1 MSAEPLRIRYLVGDD
16 VATAADDPRCRA
28 ILSPDEAARASRF
41 RVPGDAHGFVAGR
54 VLARAMLADV
64 VGATPG
70 SLTLRTDA
78 RGRPHL
84 AGAGPEG
91 ERGPARGVGPGPVPA
106 FSITHTR
113 GLVACAVALA
123 GEVGVDAEHT
133 GRSGD
138 MERLAR
144 RYFAQGELAFLD
156 GLPPQERR
164 PGFFVVWTLKEAFL
178 KARGEGISFPLSSF
192 SFDPSKS
199 PPVLTCEAGLEQDPG
214 AWSFACVSLGA
225 DHVMAWA
232 WRGMDDA
239 AGAAAPVRI
248 PAQELLDR

>member
-16 VATAADDPRCRA
+16 VAAVADNARA
-28 ILSPDEAARASRF
+28 RALLSPDETARAIRF

-54 VLARAMLADV
+54 VLARVMLADL
-64 VGATPG
+64 VGGGPG
-70 SLTLRTDA
+70 DLAMRTDE

-84 AGAGPEG
+84 TGAE
-91 ERGPARGVGPGPVPA
+91 PGRSPA

-113 GLVACAVALA
+113 GLVACAVAVA

-138 MERLAR
+138 LERLAR
-144 RYFAQGELAFLD
+144 RYFAPGELAFLD

-164 PGFFVVWTLKEAFL
+164 RGFLVVWTLKEAFL
-178 KARGEGISFPLSSF
+178 KARGEGISVSLSSF
-192 SFDPSKS
+192 SFDLSVS
-199 PPVLTCEAGLEQDPG
+199 PPGFTCDAALAADPG
-214 AWSFACVSLGA
+214 AWSFRCAA
-225 DHVMAWA
+225 PQPEQVMAWS

-239 AGAAAPVRI
+239 AGSASPVRV
-248 PAQELLDR
+248 PAGALLDPLGR